1 MHDGGT
7 PVNGDE
13 HLSISLATAAVV
25 LVPWVSVLPPEW
37 LVAALFGVF
46 IGALAPDADANDSA
60 IFHTR
65 VPGGKGKRL
74 VVLPLFGYAIRYL
87 IYYPISLPFIALLG
101 ERGMPRH
108 RGVLH
113 SAIGVVLMTLVLG
126 AYAWAIGTIGLRIP
140 WDIGYT
146 VFLLGFLGGA
156 VGHLLED
163 SCTRSGVAWLFPLS
177 GHRTHGGIITGSGD
191 PRPTIYAA
199 VMAVAAGG
207 LFAAGKTE
215 AIPAHLFPYAGI
227 AVAAGLWVI
236 FLLAARPG
244 R

>member
-1 MHDGGT
+1 MLHVENA
-7 PVNGDE
+7 VNGDE
-13 HLSISLATAAVV
+13 HLTISLATAAVV
-25 LVPWVSVLPPEW
+25 LVPWIATLPPEW

-74 VVLPLFGYAIRYL
+74 IVLPIFGYAIRYL
-87 IYYPISLPFIALLG
+87 VYYPISLPFIAVLG

-113 SAIGVVLMTLVLG
+113 SAIGVGLMTLVLEI
-126 AYAWAIGTIGLRIP
+126 YAWAIGTAGLHIA
-140 WDIGYT
+140 WDTGYT

-156 VGHLLED
+156 VCHLLED

-177 GHRTHGGIITGSGD
+177 EHRTRGRITTGSGD
-191 PRPTIYAA
+191 RRPAVYAA
-199 VMAVAAGG
+199 AMAVAAFG
-207 LFAAGKTE
+207 LFAAGTKDL
-215 AIPAHLFPYAGI
+215 IPPGFLPYAG
-227 AVAAGLWVI
+227 AALAAALWVL
-236 FLLAARPG
+236 FLLTARFG